1 MAATFPGKKL
11 SIFFHSAVHFDSPKM
26 LAYLCLPQSLLQPLI
41 ISYEILFHAAANM
54 PSANHTKRK

>member
-1 MAATFPGKKL
+1 MTSTFPEKKL
-11 SIFFHSAVHFDSPKM
+11 SIFCHSAVHFDSPKM

-41 ISYEILFHAAANM
+41 ISHEILFHVAANM